1 MNNRSLTASLRWAIV
16 FWVGIS
22 ITIYFIAHKPLA
34 LLVLDQLGSTLWSV
48 FVTALLCANAFS
60 LGRLTLRKIH
70 PVFSSAP
77 ESILIA
83 GGIGLGELG
92 IVGFGL
98 AYVGIAQL
106 YALLAI
112 QIILLIGLTWLG
124 ETNECLYQIRAFVT
138 KSVDLSLSAP
148 KWMKVAAGTALTL
161 TFLRT
166 FLPPFEA
173 FDALLY
179 HLRAPE
185 LWIRDAGIQ
194 AYDVPHYW
202 FPGLVEGV
210 YFWALGLN
218 AEIASQQIH
227 FLWGVLS
234 ILLVWQWAYKL
245 WGVDTAWWAIT
256 ILASMPS
263 LLLLSSWAYT
273 DMALSFYGLALLFCL
288 QEGYSK
294 QDPRLWVIGAIAAG
308 MSMGVKYTSVV
319 MLISAVVTIA
329 YWKRRNITEAMRAI
343 AQFSLV
349 SLITGAIWYLRNW
362 VWMGNPFYP
371 FVFGGKYWDSFR
383 AAAFSGA
390 GTGSGWDIMALL
402 SLPITITLGSQ
413 DINQFDGNIG
423 PLFLACLPL
432 ALIVF
437 YRAAQA
443 SASQRAALECIGLYG
458 LFGLSFWI
466 LGYVST
472 KSLWQAR
479 LLLPALIPFAIPS
492 AVGLATLDKF
502 DAKSLRVSFIVTM
515 LIAAMLAVNLFDMT
529 LGTIAR
535 NPLGILTGI
544 VSKDNYF
551 ERYQPGYFHALKL
564 IEQTPTDASIYSLFE
579 PRSYGAQRKIQPD
592 PILDNFSHDLYL
604 YKSPGGILAAWL
616 KQGYTHVLVY
626 TAGSELAIGNNP
638 DEVQLEKTL
647 QLMRIVAESPHGDY
661 VLYQI
666 PEGE

>member
-1 MNNRSLTASLRWAIV
+1 MASLRWAIV

-34 LLVLDQLGSTLWSV
+34 LLVFDHLSSTLWSV
-48 FVTALLCANAFS
+48 AVTALLCANAFS
-60 LGRLTLRKIH
+60 IGRLTLRKIH
-70 PVFSSAP
+70 PGFSNAP

-92 IVGFGL
+92 IVGFGM

-112 QIILLIGLTWLG
+112 QVVLLIGLTWLG
-124 ETNECLYQIRAFVT
+124 ETTECFRQIRAFT
-138 KSVDLSLSAP
+138 AISADLSLSAP
-148 KWMKVAAGTALTL
+148 NWMKVVAGAALTL

-185 LWIRDAGIQ
+185 LWIHDAGIQ
-194 AYDVPHYW
+194 AYNVPHYW

-218 AEIASQQIH
+218 AEIASQQMH
-227 FLWGVLS
+227 FLWSLLL
-234 ILLVWQWAYKL
+234 ILLAWQWTNKL
-245 WGVDTAWWAIT
+245 WGVNTAWWAII
-256 ILASMPS
+256 ILISMPS

-273 DMALSFYGLALLFCL
+273 DMTLSFYGLALLFCL

-294 QDPRLWVIGAIAAG
+294 REPRFWAIGAIATG
-308 MSMGVKYTSVV
+308 MAMGVKYTSVV
-319 MLISAVVTIA
+319 MLISAVITIA
-329 YWKRRNITEAMRAI
+329 YWKRHNIMEAIRSI
-343 AQFSLV
+343 AQFGLV
-349 SLITGAIWYLRNW
+349 SLIAGAIWYLRNW

-371 FVFGGKYWDSFR
+371 FIFGGKYWDAFR

-432 ALIVF
+432 ILIVF
-437 YRAAQA
+437 YRAKQA
-443 SASQRAALECIGLYG
+443 SASQRVALECIGLYG
-458 LFGLSFWI
+458 LLGISFWI

-479 LLLPALIPFAIPS
+479 LLLPALIPFAIP
-492 AVGLATLDKF
+492 AAIGLATLDKF

-515 LIAAMLAVNLFDMT
+515 LIVATLAANLVDMT

-535 NPLGILTGI
+535 NPLGISTGI
-544 VSKDNYF
+544 VSKDSYF
-551 ERYQPGYFHALKL
+551 ERYQPGYFHALQL
-564 IEQTPTDASIYSLFE
+564 IAQTPTDASIYSLFE

-604 YKSPGGILAAWL
+604 YKSPEGILAAWL

-626 TAGSELAIGNNP
+626 AAGSELAIGNNP

-647 QLMRIVAESPHGDY
+647 QYLRVVAESPHGDY

-666 PEGE
+666 PAGK